1 MSLNKGQ
8 NIIKYCVITSA
19 AALVLIAVNTIKI
32 SQKSTKNAETFKIE
46 IKNLSSNLEFLKKEI
61 KNVSND
67 FVPSKKQA
75 ERWNKYFKNTALWS
89 NKKETHLVELDIE
102 TKESLEVA
110 VCNGAVYEP
119 TPKMK

>member
-19 AALVLIAVNTIKI
+19 AALVLIAVHIILIAEKSNKDANTL
-32 SQKSTKNAETFKIE
+32 NMEL
-46 IKNLSSNLEFLKKEI
+46 KNLSSNLESLKNEI
-61 KNVSND
+61 KNISINL
-67 FVPSKKQA
+67 VPSKKQSQ
-75 ERWNKYFKNTALWS
+75 RWNKCFDNTSLWF
-89 NKKETHLVELDIE
+89 NKKGKNLSELDKA
-102 TKESLEVA
+102 TKESLVVA